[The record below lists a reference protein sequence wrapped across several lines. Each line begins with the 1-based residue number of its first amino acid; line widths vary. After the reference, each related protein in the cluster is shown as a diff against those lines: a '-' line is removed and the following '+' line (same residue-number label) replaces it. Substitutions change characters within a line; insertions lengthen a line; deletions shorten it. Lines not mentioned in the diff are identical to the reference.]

1 MQCTADFHH
10 HIAHPLFPHPDGLFE
25 HPAAFDTAIDMFD
38 TYPSPRNLPVV
49 RFLFGRQLLPARLL
63 RGLDDLHALQ
73 RERLKAHVLQ
83 QLASGQQRIRGRVGH
98 ALVVDASR
106 LGLTQEQDAHRSVDQ
121 QEVFQHMPL
130 FLPAIA
136 RFLFRRIVGARDGSF
151 GAVMTK
157 RGATVG
163 MVVGTVSDGA
173 DATSSGASSPSRCW
187 RKVSTLRHGAS
198 PKVRKAFRKTGS
210 KT

>member
-1 MQCTADFHH
+1 M
-10 HIAHPLFPHPDGLFE
+10 
-25 HPAAFDTAIDMFD
+25 
-38 TYPSPRNLPVV
+38 
-49 RFLFGRQLLPARLL
+49 PARLL
-63 RGLDDLHALQ
+63 RGLDDIHALQ

-83 QLASGQQRIRGRVGH
+83 QLAAGRKRIRGRVGH

-106 LGLTQEQDAHRSVDQ
+106 LGLTQEQDAQRSVDQ

-136 RFLFRRIVGARDGSF
+136 RFLFRRIVGAWDGSF

-157 RGATVG
+157 RGAAAG
-163 MVVGTVSDGA
+163 GAAGTASDGA
-173 DATSSGASSPSRCW
+173 DAKGKGSTSPPRCW
-187 RKVSTLRHGAS
+187 RKASTLRQGAS
-198 PKVRKAFRKTGS
+198 PKVRKVFRSTGS